1 MASEGIPR
9 DYRPTVKVILVG
21 NSGVGKTCLIGS
33 YLKNTFDNR
42 TAPTVAPAY
51 SCREVKKQDGMIVIL
66 QIWDTAG
73 QERYSSISQLF
84 FRDSNVALVCFDPND
99 EPSIV
104 AVRDWAKRIL
114 NEVPECQLFGVLTKS
129 DLVAAEDLEK
139 VLEQAKVTLRDV
151 NLGRFFATSSVTRD
165 GVEAVFQATAELYTK
180 KGPHPPTG
188 RGRQPQEKES
198 GCGC

>member
-1 MASEGIPR
+1 MSAEGIPR

-33 YLKNTFDNR
+33 YLKNTFENR
-42 TAPTVAPAY
+42 TAQTVAPAY
-51 SCREVKKQDGMIVIL
+51 SCREVKKQDGTIVIL

-99 EPSIV
+99 ETSVV
-104 AVRDWAKRIL
+104 AVRDWVKRIL
-114 NEVPECQLFGVLTKS
+114 NEVSECHLFGVLMKS
-129 DLVAAEDLEK
+129 DLIPADGIESVIN
-139 VLEQAKVTLRDV
+139 QTKVTLADV
-151 NLGRFFATSSVTRD
+151 NFEAFYATSSLTRD

-180 KGPHPPTG
+180 KGPGPAVGQRPQAKEGTG
-188 RGRQPQEKES
+188 T
-198 GCGC
+198 CC